1 MTYPA
6 LPKYLNP
13 PSHTHTHTHTVGP
26 PPSGIDFYIH
36 RSGRTGRKGQIGQ
49 SILVLVDGDNSSKF
63 TIDPDDFLRQV
74 NCFGDIYV
82 I

>member
-1 MTYPA
+1 MYVRAVIIISWLTPSPTY
-6 LPKYLNP
+6 
-13 PSHTHTHTHTVGP
+13 TVGP

-63 TIDPDDFLRQV
+63 IIDPDDFLRQV
-74 NCFGDIYV
+74 TIYN
-82 I
+82 